1 MRVASAGLALWATAA
16 LAIPS
21 EKGYNYRS
29 AEEMKDEML
38 PLSEMSFTGPITVG
52 GPNVTLYGDAS
63 SIYEQILVLNPAF
76 DAEKIESNV
85 DENVNEASVERS
97 LDTRQTTSLTLL
109 PAPWHALAVGN
120 DSLIVNK
127 GNWNCNNG
135 VPVERYYSQ
144 CANAINRLFTLGTSY
159 CSVAPSTCARQF
171 SQVSVYCQDIAV
183 DMGIIVGK
191 CGSDNGNGDTRA
203 RGTLHFTSHYTSL
216 TQQAC

>member
-1 MRVASAGLALWATAA
+1 MRVASFGLALWATAA

-21 EKGYNYRS
+21 EKDYHYRS
-29 AEEMKDEML
+29 AEELKDEML

-52 GPNVTLYGDAS
+52 GPNVTLHGDAS
-63 SIYEQILVLNPAF
+63 SIYEQILALNPAF
-76 DAEKIESNV
+76 DSENFESHV
-85 DENVNEASVERS
+85 GENVNEASVERS
-97 LDTRQTTSLTLL
+97 LDTRQTT
-109 PAPWHALAVGN
+109 
-120 DSLIVNK
+120 

-135 VPVERYYSQ
+135 VTVERYYSQ
-144 CANAINRLFTLGTSY
+144 CANAINRLLTLGTSY
-159 CSVAPSTCARQF
+159 CSVAPSTCARVSCSNSCSIYLCNNQF

-203 RGTLHFTSHYTSL
+203 RGSLHFTSHYTSL

>member
-97 LDTRQTTSLTLL
+97 LDTRQTT
-109 PAPWHALAVGN
+109 
-120 DSLIVNK
+120 
-127 GNWNCNNG
+127 
-135 VPVERYYSQ
+135 
-144 CANAINRLFTLGTSY
+144 
-159 CSVAPSTCARQF
+159 QF